1 MHRTTRAS
9 GGEGEHHTL
18 RCVRWLG
25 KQDCSCLPA
34 YKTDRDSFP
43 SISSSRHG
51 VIVRTTSDL
60 PSGMSLVVA
69 VSMQRSQ
76 IAQLVVAAQ

>member
-1 MHRTTRAS
+1 MLTFYSLAS
-9 GGEGEHHTL
+9 AYS
-18 RCVRWLG
+18 RWLG

-51 VIVRTTSDL
+51 VVVKTTSDL
-60 PSGMSLVVA
+60 SHGMSLIVA
-69 VSMQRSQ
+69 MSMQRHQ
-76 IAQLVVAAQ
+76 IAQLIVAAQ